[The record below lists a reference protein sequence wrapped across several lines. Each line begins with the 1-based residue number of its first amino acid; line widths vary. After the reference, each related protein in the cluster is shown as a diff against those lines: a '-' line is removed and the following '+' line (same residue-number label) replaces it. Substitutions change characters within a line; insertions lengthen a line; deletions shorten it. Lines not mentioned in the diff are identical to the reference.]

1 MHGTAGFL
9 AEDCL
14 LHDLVMAYRI
24 GRRRLLL
31 AGGAQMLVAQLAA
44 TALIYTAF
52 SSAAPPL
59 YSLVLIEVVICV
71 FTSAFCYS
79 YGPLAWLIPTGDGPL
94 NPLFAKDSQ
103 AFCQMCM
110 LLIYRTV

>member
-1 MHGTAGFL
+1 MKSLKSQEEENESH
-9 AEDCL
+9 AEDRL
-14 LHDLVMAYRI
+14 LDLLTAYRV

-44 TALIYTAF
+44 TALMYTAF

-59 YSLVLIEVVICV
+59 YSLVLIEIIICV

-94 NPLFAKDSQ
+94 
-103 AFCQMCM
+103 
-110 LLIYRTV
+110 LLLGTATHHIIRACC